1 MYIDVKIGQL
11 DSFVIHQRVMAQ
23 NYARKCSVLGFNT
36 SRHFLK
42 QLLLI
47 IQTVLSKKLCKRR
60 SISVIIMTKKYV

>member
-1 MYIDVKIGQL
+1 MYIEVKIGQL

-23 NYARKCSVLGFNT
+23 NYARKCSVLGFT

-47 IQTVLSKKLCKRR
+47 IQTVLSKKLCKRL

>member
-11 DSFVIHQRVMAQ
+11 DSFVIHQRVMVQ
-23 NYARKCSVLGFNT
+23 NYARKCSVLGFT

-47 IQTVLSKKLCKRR
+47 IQNVLSKNCAKD
-60 SISVIIMTKKYV
+60 TQ

>member
-1 MYIDVKIGQL
+1 MLHILILSMYIDVKIGQL

-23 NYARKCSVLGFNT
+23 NYARKCSVLGFT

-47 IQTVLSKKLCKRR
+47 IQNVLSKNCAKD
-60 SISVIIMTKKYV
+60 TQ